1 MCLLVTRRLAACK
14 SIAGI
19 RKKIDARVL
28 LSLVLLCFV
37 STPCNA
43 RAQRILCSGGFG
55 HFSAE
60 FHTGVTVTVSA
71 SKHGG
76 FASHSCDATLR
87 WDDDVLP
94 AVQGAYEVD
103 IDVLGANLG
112 FREPVVTFQFKKS
125 DLDRLMTY
133 EVYSL
138 KKPPRLLRTITGG
151 DYYNAQDYDLQNRIA
166 IWTDDVGAA
175 NGFENLPMSSFDF
188 PPTVVLQFEKGQLI
202 DVGSEYQGY
211 YDHQIAQIKA
221 RLTPEALS
229 EFRKSDGKLS
239 SSSSLSMPNL
249 HTLLRTKIK
258 VLEIVWA
265 YLYSG
270 REQEA
275 WKALAEMWPPADF
288 NRIRGAIQ
296 NARAHGILRQVD
308 GTAKPNLRKHRK
320 HRAIIY
326 DMANKIKTVGGI
338 TSKGAASII
347 GQLPTMT
354 EAGSDTG
361 GGDLSSHIREILPKP
376 IYLSS
381 PPPKDPTQALPDSRI
396 FLSLVIDAAGK
407 VQSARLAGK
416 TASGPI
422 GDTLIGASKQWNF
435 IPGFRAGHPVAS
447 KILLGVSP
455 EQ

>member
-1 MCLLVTRRLAACK
+1 M
-14 SIAGI
+14 
-19 RKKIDARVL
+19 RKKIDARIL
-28 LSLVLLCFV
+28 LPLVFLYFV

-60 FHTGVTVTVSA
+60 FQTGVTVTVSA

-87 WDDDVLP
+87 WGQDVLP
-94 AVQGAYEVD
+94 AVQRAYEVD

-151 DYYNAQDYDLQNRIA
+151 DYYDAQDYDLENRIA
-166 IWTDDVGAA
+166 IWTDDADAA

-188 PPTVVLQFEKGQLI
+188 PPTVVLQFEKGRLI
-202 DVGSEYQGY
+202 DVSSEYQGY

-221 RLTPEALS
+221 RLTPAALS
-229 EFRKSDGKLS
+229 EFKKSDGKLS

-275 WKALAEMWPPADF
+275 WNALAEMWPPADL

-296 NARAHGILRQVD
+296 NARAHGILGQVD

-320 HRAIIY
+320 HHAFVY
-326 DMANKIKTVGGI
+326 DMSIHVRQSADLNSISTDLPYIEEDSHHSGSGNRDGFNIK
-338 TSKGAASII
+338 
-347 GQLPTMT
+347 QN
-354 EAGSDTG
+354 
-361 GGDLSSHIREILPKP
+361 LPKP
-376 IYLSS
+376 IYLSRPLPNS
-381 PPPKDPTQALPDSRI
+381 TTQALPDTRI
-396 FLSLVIDAAGK
+396 YLMLVIDAAGK
-407 VQSARLAGK
+407 VHSAQLVNKAD
-416 TASGPI
+416 SGPL
-422 GDTLIGASKQWNF
+422 GDTLIHASKEWNF
-435 IPGFRAGHPVAS
+435 IPGFSAGRPVAS

-455 EQ
+455 DQ